1 VFHCEQRCRCGGAID
16 DDSVSHDDD
25 DDDIVD
31 RTSLELAAMPLLI
44 DADIVKK
51 LRPVLSQDFRGTNGG
66 TNAI

>member
-16 DDSVSHDDD
+16 DNGVSHVDDDDD

-44 DADIVKK
+44 DADMIKT
-51 LRPVLSQDFRGTNGG
+51 QADFRSR
-66 TNAI
+66 